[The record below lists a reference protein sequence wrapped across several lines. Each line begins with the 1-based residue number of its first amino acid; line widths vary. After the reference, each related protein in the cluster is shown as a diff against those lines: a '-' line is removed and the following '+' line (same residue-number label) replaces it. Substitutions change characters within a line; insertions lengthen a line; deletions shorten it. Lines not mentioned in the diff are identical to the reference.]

1 MSAGS
6 ASETPRPPAPTKVKR
21 KVSMLR
27 NVISSV
33 LLVAFAT
40 VAIVE
45 FRAYFS
51 HKGAVSSLT
60 ARMPSDE
67 NANEDLL
74 PLAEAEKIIGKAA
87 DGPGVRQEGQL
98 KKTYTW
104 QGFRKHQLIAYYT
117 IGEPS
122 ALIKIE
128 TE

>member
-1 MSAGS
+1 
-6 ASETPRPPAPTKVKR
+6 
-21 KVSMLR
+21 MLR

-51 HKGAVSSLT
+51 HKGVIRSLT

-67 NANEDLL
+67 DSGAELL
-74 PLAEAEKIIGKAA
+74 PMVEAEKIIGKPA
-87 DGPGVRQEGQL
+87 DGPGIREGGQL

-104 QGFRKHQLIAYYT
+104 QGFRKHQLVAHYSL
-117 IGEPS
+117 GEPA